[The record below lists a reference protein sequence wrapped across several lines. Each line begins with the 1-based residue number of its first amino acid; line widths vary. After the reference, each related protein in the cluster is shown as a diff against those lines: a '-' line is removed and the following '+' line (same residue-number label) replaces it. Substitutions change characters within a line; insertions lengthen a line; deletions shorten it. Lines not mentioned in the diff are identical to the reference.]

1 MKEVDQEV
9 IVLIVGIDKEV
20 VLTPAFSPKLIWE
33 KTGIETRTTNT
44 IASNFFMFSA
54 FKLIKSTS

>member
-1 MKEVDQEV
+1 VKDVVPEL
-9 IVLIVGIDKEV
+9 IVLIVGIDREV

-33 KTGIETRTTNT
+33 KTGIEIRIINT
-44 IASNFFMFSA
+44 IAVNFFMVLA

>member
-1 MKEVDQEV
+1 LFPELAGEV
-9 IVLIVGIDKEV
+9 IVLIVGIDKDV

-44 IASNFFMFSA
+44 IAINFFMV
-54 FKLIKSTS
+54 

>member
-1 MKEVDQEV
+1 VKVVVPEV

-44 IASNFFMFSA
+44 IAINFFMF
-54 FKLIKSTS
+54 